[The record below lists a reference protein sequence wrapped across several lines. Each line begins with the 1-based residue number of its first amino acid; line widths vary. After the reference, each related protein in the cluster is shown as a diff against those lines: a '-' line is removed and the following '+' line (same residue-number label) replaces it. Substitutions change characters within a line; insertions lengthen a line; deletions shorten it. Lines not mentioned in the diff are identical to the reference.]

1 MNITDSSPA
10 SDPTTPAGVSQTFSA
25 TLNRFADITWY
36 NNGSEIFRV
45 LSVISASYTDS
56 KTIPGVYNI
65 TAIASDSYNSA
76 TRTWT
81 WNVTNGTGGGSGG
94 GGGSSGSGGSGGGI
108 GSGTSNN
115 ISGYVF
121 DNFGSPLSGV
131 LVQNGSYQNNTSEAG
146 FYSITD
152 IPNGEYNFTYSKAGF
167 DS

>member
-1 MNITDSSPA
+1 MNNAIKPIISTHPGNFFSNINTVPHLYRSLVCISCKSAGWPAPGGAIIFNVREEPYYDVEFQIIFPLNITDSSPA

-56 KTIPGVYNI
+56 KRIPGVYNI

-81 WNVTNGTGGGSGG
+81 WNVTNATGG
-94 GGGSSGSGGSGGGI
+94 GGGGW
-108 GSGTSNN
+108 
-115 ISGYVF
+115 
-121 DNFGSPLSGV
+121 
-131 LVQNGSYQNNTSEAG
+131 
-146 FYSITD
+146 
-152 IPNGEYNFTYSKAGF
+152 KRRKWW
-167 DS
+167 